1 MIGSVDAYGTYE
13 YYITYSQIQAA
24 TIDVIEDQLGEVF
37 TEDIDEILKN
47 NGIQGYPF
55 SVTLIWNAN

>member
-1 MIGSVDAYGTYE
+1 MFGSVDAYGTYE
-13 YYITYSQIQAA
+13 YYITYGQIEAE

-37 TEDIDEILKN
+37 TEDIDQILKN